1 MSVKVAGR
9 VGIRKSKM
17 LRISHIRTILMYY
30 WNPKRIKELKE
41 KGLKLKFMTLKEA
54 NEQVSE
60 RASEQAL
67 KRPTSE
73 RASNA
78 EYDPNR

>member
-1 MSVKVAGR
+1 
-9 VGIRKSKM
+9 
-17 LRISHIRTILMYY
+17 MYY

-67 KRPTSE
+67 KHPTSE

>member
-1 MSVKVAGR
+1 MNARTVER
-9 VGIRKSKM
+9 VGIKKSKM
-17 LRISHIRTILMYY
+17 WRISHIRTILMYY
-30 WNPKRIKELKE
+30 WTPKRIKELKE

-67 KRPTSE
+67 KHPTSE

>member
-1 MSVKVAGR
+1 
-9 VGIRKSKM
+9 
-17 LRISHIRTILMYY
+17 MYY

-67 KRPTSE
+67 KHPTSE
-73 RASNA
+73 QASNA